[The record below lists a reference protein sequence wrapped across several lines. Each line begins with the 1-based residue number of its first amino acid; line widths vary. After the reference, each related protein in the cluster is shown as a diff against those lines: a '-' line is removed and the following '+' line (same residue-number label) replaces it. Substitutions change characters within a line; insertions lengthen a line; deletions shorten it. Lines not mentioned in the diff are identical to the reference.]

1 MIVSESKGI
10 DANRTG
16 FSTFQEHNICH
27 FYIFKNRN
35 FLCQSLVCSDAMM
48 LPYMLILLRDIK
60 IIQVK
65 GNTYR
70 VINNLLYSESYCL
83 YESSYSTDKFG
94 AL

>member
-1 MIVSESKGI
+1 MQIALAGVLLKSI
-10 DANRTG
+10 T
-16 FSTFQEHNICH
+16 FVTSTFSKTET
-27 FYIFKNRN
+27 FYV
-35 FLCQSLVCSDAMM
+35 SLLFAMDTMM
-48 LPYMLILLRDIK
+48 LQYMLISLRDIK

-83 YESSYSTDKFG
+83 YESSHSTGKFG